1 MEEPTTLETQDT
13 PPISPQEPAWVIPDA
28 PPEPVEQGNHWLMP
42 LLGILI
48 VVSVILASVYSASH
62 HSDGGPVTGGADVA
76 PLIGRQAPDFKL
88 AALDGRTVRL
98 SSLQG
103 KPVLINMWATW
114 CAYCVEE
121 MPALQEAYRRYRD
134 KDLAILAIN
143 IDDGE
148 DIKHIRRFA
157 SKLGLSFTILPQGE
171 AVAIAYQVQPLPT
184 SFFVDRQ
191 GVIREVAFGAMNH
204 GMLEQKLAAIL

>member
-1 MEEPTTLETQDT
+1 M
-13 PPISPQEPAWVIPDA
+13 IPAS
-28 PPEPVEQGNHWLMP
+28 PPEPVEQGNHWIMS

-48 VVSVILASVYSASH
+48 VVGVILASVYSASRH
-62 HSDGGPVTGGADVA
+62 PDVGPVAGGADVA
-76 PLIGRQAPDFKL
+76 PIIGRRAPDFRL
-88 AALDGRTVRL
+88 TDLDGRMVQL
-98 SSLQG
+98 SALQG

-134 KDLAILAIN
+134 KNLAILAVN
-143 IDDGE
+143 IDNGE
-148 DIKHIRRFA
+148 DIKGIRRFA
-157 SKLGLSFTILPQGE
+157 GKLGLSFTILPQGE
-171 AVAIAYQVQPLPT
+171 TVALAYQVQPLPT

-204 GMLEQKLAAIL
+204 GMLEQKLDAIL